1 MLAFIG
7 GTGPEGLGL
16 AMRFALAGEEM
27 VIGSRSAERAREA
40 ADKVREKV
48 PAARVGGA
56 VNEEAA
62 RKGDIIF
69 VTVPYSGQ
77 RDTLISLRPHIGDKV
92 VINVV
97 SPLVFQGGWAT
108 TLAVDEGSA
117 AQQAQALLPEAKVVS
132 GFHHLDAANLRR
144 VEKELAGDVIICGD
158 DAEAKKVALALA
170 GKLEVRPLDSGPLA
184 SAPHLEG
191 LTAVLLNLNRI
202 HKAHSSVQI
211 IGIKR

>member
-1 MLAFIG
+1 MLAFIC

-69 VTVPYSGQ
+69 VTVPYRGQ

-108 TLAVDEGSA
+108 TLPSTKGQQPSKRKPYCPRPRSSLAFTTLMPRIYDGS
-117 AQQAQALLPEAKVVS
+117 
-132 GFHHLDAANLRR
+132 
-144 VEKELAGDVIICGD
+144 
-158 DAEAKKVALALA
+158 
-170 GKLEVRPLDSGPLA
+170 
-184 SAPHLEG
+184 
-191 LTAVLLNLNRI
+191 
-202 HKAHSSVQI
+202 
-211 IGIKR
+211 KRSWPGMS